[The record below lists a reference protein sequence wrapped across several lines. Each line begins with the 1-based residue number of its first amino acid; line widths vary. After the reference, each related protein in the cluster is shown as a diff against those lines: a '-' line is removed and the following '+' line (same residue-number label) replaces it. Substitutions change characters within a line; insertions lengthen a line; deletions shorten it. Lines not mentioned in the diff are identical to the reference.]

1 MAGPIIAK
9 GNKGGYVSARVIGP
23 NNAGGFV
30 LNSATVNF
38 GANTNGETVTSAS
51 ILEVSWALGANSAT
65 IKRGA
70 NTVLRLTG
78 EGWMSFS
85 EAGIQLETSG
95 EKKANCQVIMPGA
108 GTVVLK
114 LHKGAT
120 FTSEY

>member
-1 MAGPIIAK
+1 MAGPIIAR
-9 GNKGGYVSARVIGP
+9 GNKGGYISVRVIGP
-23 NNAGGFV
+23 NTAGGFV
-30 LNSATVNF
+30 LNSATPSF
-38 GANTNGETVTSAS
+38 GANAAGETVTQAS

-78 EGWMSFS
+78 EGWMSMA

-95 EKKANCQVIMPGA
+95 EKKANCQIIMPGQ

-114 LHKGAT
+114 LHKGSS